1 MTTVWVIMPIK
12 GVTMYSYI
20 KGTLTE
26 LLEDAI
32 VVENQGIGYRIL
44 VSGQVFDVLP
54 SIGEEVKVYTYTY
67 VREDQLAL
75 FGFLTR
81 DDLSVFQ
88 LLIGIS
94 GIGPKGALAVLSA
107 MSADDLRFAVLGD
120 DAKAIE
126 RVPGIGKKTAQRLLI
141 ELKDKFSL
149 EETFEHA
156 SQVTEQNAETTGKND
171 LRSEAIMALTA
182 LGYGAQEA
190 TKAVRSVPQELQ
202 TDVETILKEALKQ
215 MAFI

>member
-1 MTTVWVIMPIK
+1 
-12 GVTMYSYI
+12 MYSYI
-20 KGTLTE
+20 RGTLAE
-26 LLEDAI
+26 LLDDAI
-32 VVENQGIGYRIL
+32 VVENHGIGYRIL
-44 VSGQVFDVLP
+44 VPGQVLDMRP
-54 SIGEEVKVYTYTY
+54 SLGEEIKVYTYTY
-67 VREDQLAL
+67 VREDQLGL

-88 LLIGIS
+88 LLIGVS

-149 EETFEHA
+149 EETFLHA
-156 SQVTEQNAETTGKND
+156 SEAPTVNVAVTGKND

-182 LGYGAQEA
+182 LGYGSQEA

-215 MAFI
+215 MAFM

>member
-1 MTTVWVIMPIK
+1 
-12 GVTMYSYI
+12 MYSYI
-20 KGTLTE
+20 KGTLAE
-26 LLEDAI
+26 LLEDAV
-32 VVENQGIGYRIL
+32 VVENGGIGYRIL
-44 VSGQVFDVLP
+44 ISGRVFDELP
-54 SIGEEVKVYTYTY
+54 PVGDEVKIYTYTY

-75 FGFLTR
+75 FGFLSR

-88 LLIGIS
+88 LLIGVS
-94 GIGPKGALAVLSA
+94 GIGPKGALSVLSA

-120 DAKAIE
+120 DARAIE

-149 EETFEHA
+149 EETFAHA
-156 SQVTEQNAETTGKND
+156 SAAPAQEPAIPGKGD
-171 LRSEAIMALTA
+171 LRSEAIMALNA

-190 TKAVRSVPQELQ
+190 AKAVRAVPPELQ

>member
-1 MTTVWVIMPIK
+1 
-12 GVTMYSYI
+12 MYSYI
-20 KGTLTE
+20 KGTLAE
-26 LLEDAI
+26 LLEDAV

-44 VSGQVFDVLP
+44 ISGRVLDELP
-54 SIGEEVKVYTYTY
+54 PVGEEVKIYTYTY

-88 LLIGIS
+88 LLIGVS
-94 GIGPKGALAVLSA
+94 GIGPKGALSVLSA

-120 DAKAIE
+120 DARAIE

-149 EETFEHA
+149 EETFAHA
-156 SQVTEQNAETTGKND
+156 SEAPAQNAATTGKND
-171 LRSEAIMALTA
+171 LRSEAIMALNA

-190 TKAVRSVPQELQ
+190 TKAVRAVPVELQ

>member
-1 MTTVWVIMPIK
+1 
-12 GVTMYSYI
+12 MYSYI

-32 VVENQGIGYRIL
+32 VVENQGIGYRVL
-44 VSGQVFDVLP
+44 VSGQVLDMLP
-54 SIGEEVKVYTYTY
+54 SVGEEIKVYTYTY

-81 DDLSVFQ
+81 DDLQVFQ
-88 LLIGIS
+88 LLIGVS
-94 GIGPKGALAVLSA
+94 GIGPKGALSVLSA
-107 MSADDLRFAVLGD
+107 MSEDDLRFDVLGD

-149 EETFEHA
+149 EETFAHA
-156 SQVTEQNAETTGKND
+156 SEAPAADVAVTGKGD

-182 LGYGAQEA
+182 LGYGSQEA
-190 TKAVRSVPQELQ
+190 TKVVRSVPQELQ

>member
-1 MTTVWVIMPIK
+1 
-12 GVTMYSYI
+12 MYSYI

-54 SIGEEVKVYTYTY
+54 SIGEEIKVYTYTY

-88 LLIGIS
+88 LLIGVS
-94 GIGPKGALAVLSA
+94 GIGPKGALGVLSA

-156 SQVTEQNAETTGKND
+156 SSVPAENQETTGKGD